1 MIRYIVRRTVALL
14 PVLLIVASVGFVL
27 IHLAPGDPAAVMLG
41 PDATPE
47 QVEALQHILGLD
59 QPLVLQLGRWYARIL
74 QGDLGYSIFLHRPVL
89 QAIIERL
96 EPTALLTTMALAV
109 AITIGVPAGIVAAVR
124 RNSWIDQAMMGL
136 ALCGVTVPTFW
147 LGLNLILVFSLYLNL
162 FPVAGY
168 VPLAESIPAAL
179 RSLVLPAVTLG
190 FAGSALIARIT
201 RSSMLE
207 VLGEDYIRT
216 ARSKGSPEHKVIYRH
231 ALRNALIPTLTVIGL
246 TVGGLLAGAVV
257 TETVFALPGV
267 GRLVISSV
275 LRRDYPVI
283 QGVLM
288 FTGSVYVLVNLLIDI
303 LYVGLNP
310 RIKYV

>member
-1 MIRYIVRRTVALL
+1 VTRYIARRSVALL

-41 PDATPE
+41 PDATTD
-47 QVEALQHILGLD
+47 QVQALQHILGLD
-59 QPLVLQLGRWYARIL
+59 QPLVLQLVRWYARVL

-89 QAIIERL
+89 QAIVERL
-96 EPTALLTTMALAV
+96 EPTALLTTMALMV
-109 AITIGVPAGIVAAVR
+109 AIVIGVPAGIVAAVR
-124 RNSWIDQAMMGL
+124 RHSWLDQAMMGL

-168 VPLAESIPAAL
+168 VPLAESILSAL

-201 RSSMLE
+201 RSSMLD

-216 ARSKGSPEHKVIYRH
+216 ARSKGSSEHTVIYRH
-231 ALRNALIPTLTVIGL
+231 ALRNAMIPTLTVIGL

-288 FTGSVYVLVNLLIDI
+288 FTGSVYVFVNLVIDI

>member
-1 MIRYIVRRTVALL
+1 MTRYIFRRSVALL
-14 PVLLIVASVGFVL
+14 PVLLIVATVGFVL

-41 PDATPE
+41 PDATTE

-59 QPLVLQLGRWYARIL
+59 QPLVLQLARWYSRVL

-109 AITIGVPAGIVAAVR
+109 AISIGVPAGIVAAVR
-124 RNSWIDQAMMGL
+124 RNSWVDQAMMGL

-168 VPLAESIPAAL
+168 VPLAESIPSAL
-179 RSLVLPAVTLG
+179 HSLVLPAVTLG

-216 ARSKGSPEHKVIYRH
+216 ARSKGSPERRVIYRH
-231 ALRNALIPTLTVIGL
+231 AFRNAMIPTLTVIGL

-288 FTGSVYVLVNLLIDI
+288 FTGSVYVLVNLVIDI
-303 LYVGLNP
+303 LYVRLNP

>member
-1 MIRYIVRRTVALL
+1 MTQYIVRRSVALL

-41 PDATPE
+41 PDATTE
-47 QVEALQHILGLD
+47 QVQTLHHILGLD
-59 QPLVLQLGRWYARIL
+59 QPLFLQLTRWYARVL

-109 AITIGVPAGIVAAVR
+109 AITIGVPTGIIAAVR

-168 VPLAESIPAAL
+168 VPLAESILSAL

-216 ARSKGSPEHKVIYRH
+216 ARSKGSPEHSVIYRH
-231 ALRNALIPTLTVIGL
+231 ALRNAMIPTLTVIGL

-257 TETVFALPGV
+257 TETVFALPGI
-267 GRLVISSV
+267 GRLVITSV

-288 FTGSVYVLVNLLIDI
+288 FTGSVYVVVNLVVDI
-303 LYVGLNP
+303 LYVSLNP

>member
-1 MIRYIVRRTVALL
+1 MTRYIARRSVALL

-41 PDATPE
+41 PDATTE

-59 QPLVLQLGRWYARIL
+59 QPLVWQLVRWYARVL
-74 QGDLGYSIFLHRPVL
+74 LGDLGYSIFLHRPVL

-109 AITIGVPAGIVAAVR
+109 AIMIGVPAGIVAAVR
-124 RNSWIDQAMMGL
+124 RNSWLDQAMMGL

-168 VPLAESIPAAL
+168 VPLAESIPSAL

-201 RSSMLE
+201 RSSMLD

-216 ARSKGSPEHKVIYRH
+216 ARSKGSPERTVIYRH
-231 ALRNALIPTLTVIGL
+231 ALRNAMIPTLTVIGL

-288 FTGSVYVLVNLLIDI
+288 FTGSVYVLVNLVIDI
-303 LYVGLNP
+303 LYVSLNP